1 MKRLLALL
9 MLPILSWQA
18 TAQAQLAQ
26 VEIISEQRSP
36 QSEISEPSQRSPRST
51 SKLAQ
56 LPPPSKLAQQS
67 DYNYE
72 YQYEERYE
80 YEQHHE
86 ERSRTSIIDVGV
98 ILTLISTLSRSGGNT
113 QTVDLSPEI
122 AEIRGN
128 ISRLYL
134 LLARQYLIQDQI
146 YEACTAIDNSLV
158 AEHESYLRRKLAPI
172 NSPSSDCNA
181 QALSRISQITNS
193 PTGIIYPV
201 ISADGVEIL
210 FVPPNRSP
218 RDTAKAK
225 LLKSM
230 GFNTAQQD
238 TANQPVSRLVRGANE
253 KVLESTVAEFVVN
266 LQDPTSV
273 DYMRQA
279 PQLYDWLIRPIE
291 KEIEAAGVETLVFV
305 MDGALRVVPP
315 AAFYDQTSDRFLVEK
330 YATVTV
336 PAMSL
341 TSLEP
346 PPRSLNLQVL
356 SMGLSES
363 VAGFNPLPAAR
374 TEVNTIA
381 DQVLKGDVF
390 LNDDFTIGNLRKYE
404 QDKYRHGIVH
414 LATHAEFL
422 SEKPEDSYILMWD
435 EKLSVKQI
443 AAMDL
448 SGLAMLTLSACKTA
462 VGQNLGISGTAVGS
476 KAGSVLASLWSVSD
490 AGTAPLMLS
499 FYSRYAQTKSKA
511 IALQQAQLAL
521 LNEEVTVESG
531 KIMGIPKLDTVSLDE
546 GSSVS
551 LDLSHP
557 FYWSSFLL
565 VGNWL

>member
-1 MKRLLALL
+1 

-26 VEIISEQRSP
+26 VKIASASTAPTEQRLSVSP
-36 QSEISEPSQRSPRST
+36 TSP
-51 SKLAQ
+51 
-56 LPPPSKLAQQS
+56 PKLAQQS
-67 DYNYE
+67 QYE
-72 YQYEERYE
+72 YEYEYEERYE
-80 YEQHHE
+80 YDQEYRHE
-86 ERSRTSIIDVGV
+86 ERSRTSLIDVGV
-98 ILTLISTLSRSGGNT
+98 ILTLISTLSRSSSGTT
-113 QTVDLSPEI
+113 QTIDLSPEI

-146 YEACTAIDNSLV
+146 YEACSAIDNSLV
-158 AEHESYLRRKLAPI
+158 AEHESYLRKRLAPI
-172 NSPSSDCNA
+172 NPVSSDCNA
-181 QALSRISQITNS
+181 QDLSRISQITNS

-201 ISADGVEIL
+201 ISADGLEIL

-218 RDTAKAK
+218 RETAKAK
-225 LLKSM
+225 LLKSL
-230 GFNTAQQD
+230 GLNTAQGAD
-238 TANQPVSRLVRGANE
+238 SANQPLSRVVRGTNE
-253 KVLESTVAEFVVN
+253 QVLEDTVKDFVVN

-291 KEIEAAGVETLVFV
+291 KEIEASGVETLVFV

-315 AAFYDQTSDRFLVEK
+315 AAFYDDKSDRFLVEK

-341 TSLEP
+341 TNLEQ

-363 VAGFNPLPAAR
+363 VAGFNALPAAK

-381 DQVLKGDVF
+381 DQVLQGDVF
-390 LNDDFTIGNLRKYE
+390 LNQDFTIGNLRKYE
-404 QDKYRHGIVH
+404 QAKYQHGIVH
-414 LATHAEFL
+414 LATHADFL

-435 EKLSVKQI
+435 EKLSVKKI
-443 AAMDL
+443 AEMDL
-448 SGLAMLTLSACKTA
+448 SGLAMLTLSACETA

-476 KAGSVLASLWSVSD
+476 RAGSVLASLWSVSD

-521 LNEEVTVESG
+521 LHQDVTVESG
-531 KIMGIPKLDTVSLDE
+531 KIMGIPKLDSISLDE
-546 GSSVS
+546 NSSVS